1 MNLQTTYMGMKL
13 ESPLIASAGP
23 LCGSVE
29 NIKRMEDAGAAGVV
43 MFSLFEEQLR
53 HEAEAIDYLTN
64 VGRDSF
70 GEALSYLPEVGE
82 EYSMTSDRYLGILAR
97 ASSETDI
104 PVMGSLNG
112 VSTEGWIEYA
122 TQMQS
127 AGAAALELNIYYIP
141 ADMNQ
146 TGLSVEQQYLDVL
159 KAVKEAVDIP
169 VALKLSPFFSAMANM
184 AGQLDTAGAD
194 ALVLFNRFYQP
205 DIDLESMDVTPNL
218 SLSSPYEIRLPLMWI
233 GILYGRIEA
242 SIAASRGVHNA
253 KEIIK
258 YVLAGA
264 DVVMTTSA
272 LLREG
277 VDYLSKLLEDVSL
290 WMDIHEFESISQMK
304 GSLSMQNSADPGVYE
319 RANYIKMLESYKG
332 RYAG

>member
-1 MNLQTTYMGMKL
+1 MNLETTYMGMEL
-13 ESPLIASAGP
+13 TSPLIASAGP
-23 LCGSVE
+23 LCGSLE
-29 NIKRMEDAGAAGVV
+29 NIKKLEDAGAAGVV

-53 HEAEAIDYLTN
+53 HEAAAIEYLTN
-64 VGRDSF
+64 AGRDSS
-70 GEALSYLPEVGE
+70 GEALSYLPDVGE
-82 EYSMTSDRYLGILAR
+82 EYYMTSDRYLGILAR

-104 PVMGSLNG
+104 PVLGSLNG

-122 TQMQS
+122 IQMQA
-127 AGAAALELNIYYIP
+127 AGAAGLELNIYYIP
-141 ADMNQ
+141 ADMSQ
-146 TGLSVEQQYLDVL
+146 TGMSVEQQYLDVL
-159 KAVKEAVDIP
+159 GAVKEAVEIP
-169 VALKLSPFFSAMANM
+169 VALKVSPFFSAMANM
-184 AGQLDTAGAD
+184 AAQFDGAGAD

-205 DIDLESMDVTPNL
+205 DIDLENLEIAPNL

-233 GILYGRIEA
+233 GILYGRINA
-242 SIAASRGVHNA
+242 SIAASRGVHGA

-258 YVLAGA
+258 YILAGA

-277 VDYLSKLLEDVSL
+277 IGYLSKLVEDLRL
-290 WMDIHEFESISQMK
+290 WMDIHEIESISQMK

-332 RYAG
+332 KYVS